1 MQDHIN
7 HHGIKG
13 QKWGVRRYQNEDGSL
28 TPAGQK
34 KQDKQDRK
42 KLTQELHKENKSLA
56 KTLFVSN
63 STSSVIRRSLNVRR
77 ASKYITKN
85 NMSVEDAMKKA
96 NKVSRQRTAMF
107 IGGMGALTIGA
118 FAAGQLG
125 RK

>member
-85 NMSVEDAMKKA
+85 NMSVEDAMKK
-96 NKVSRQRTAMF
+96 S
-107 IGGMGALTIGA
+107 
-118 FAAGQLG
+118 
-125 RK
+125 